1 MPRQGAIRLGD
12 EHSGGGKMIEAS
24 GVVIDGV
31 AQCVLGDRAQCPLH
45 VGIYP
50 LVSGASNS
58 VLFAGKPLIFE
69 PAELACGCQ
78 VFSTCAAGH
87 AKA

>member
-1 MPRQGAIRLGD
+1 MPGHGAIRLGD
-12 EHSGGGKMIEAS
+12 THSGGGRMIEAN
-24 GVVIDGV
+24 GVMIDGQ
-31 AQCVLGDRAQCPLH
+31 AQCVLGDNAQCPLH

-50 LVSGASNS
+50 LVSGGDGS
-58 VLFAGKPLIFE
+58 VLFEGQPLIFE

-78 VFSTCAAGH
+78 VFSTCTRGH